1 MVGANPSLADADG
14 VTALHYAILH
24 VEDLE
29 FDANKYITLLINASM
44 LSLLTKIDSFFLP
57 SIEANVNAQTNN
69 GKTPLHLACQLHEIG
84 ICRKLILNG
93 ADVFLKDKRDMYPHS
108 AEICGQE
115 FRDQYLEKFREF
127 HT

>member
-1 MVGANPSLADADG
+1 MIGADPSLADADG

-44 LSLLTKIDSFFLP
+44 LSLYKIFYKILTF
-57 SIEANVNAQTNN
+57 IEANVNAQTNN

-115 FRDQYLEKFREF
+115 FRDQYLEKFRKF
-127 HT
+127 LLS